1 MKTCIFIA
9 DFTFLSIFYSTFITP
24 NTITCIRSNFLWRDI
39 CMEKHF
45 KKMIPKS
52 IVLPSLVMTI
62 SYKNT
67 KKKSISTVLIENE
80 SDIDRARKIFENKYI
95 SHNKDSINRIELDM
109 YQYKSP
115 FVGIDGVDFNDNEE
129 LDDLFFTFKIEYN
142 ELKNGCQE

>member
-1 MKTCIFIA
+1 
-9 DFTFLSIFYSTFITP
+9 
-24 NTITCIRSNFLWRDI
+24 
-39 CMEKHF
+39 MEKHF

-80 SDIDRARKIFENKYI
+80 SDIDKARKIFENKYI

>member
-1 MKTCIFIA
+1 
-9 DFTFLSIFYSTFITP
+9 
-24 NTITCIRSNFLWRDI
+24 
-39 CMEKHF
+39 MEKHF

-67 KKKSISTVLIENE
+67 KKKSICTVLIENE

-95 SHNKDSINRIELDM
+95 SHNKDSINKIGLDM
-109 YQYKSP
+109 YQYNSP
-115 FVGIDGVDFNDNEE
+115 FVGIDEVDFNDNEE
-129 LDDLFFTFKIEYN
+129 LDDLFFTFKIEYD

>member
-1 MKTCIFIA
+1 
-9 DFTFLSIFYSTFITP
+9 
-24 NTITCIRSNFLWRDI
+24 
-39 CMEKHF
+39 MEKYF

-80 SDIDRARKIFENKYI
+80 SDIYRARKIFENKYI
-95 SHNKDSINRIELDM
+95 SHNKDSINRISLDM
-109 YQYKSP
+109 HQYKSP
-115 FVGIDGVDFNDNEE
+115 FVGIDGVDFNDSEE